1 MPAAI
6 NINPMSKVVKILDAV
21 HGVGPCVAAIACDH
35 PEAPAYARQ
44 LRDAVAR
51 FIREAAQ
58 GTLPLQSPPP
68 QPAGTAR
75 GAGHMHLHAEVFL
88 QMAGQTRFTFP
99 HGQLALTPGQVLVVP
114 PKLLHDEW
122 VSGHEAQ
129 AFCNLVISA
138 DSQRMSCHLAHEVR
152 PGVPA
157 SLYLETCQ
165 HPDAMRIEGWL
176 RDAATPP
183 PDDTAGL
190 WPVQQRALL
199 LSALTGVARLL
210 DAPQKTVSAEPPVL
224 SKLRM
229 LIQNRMGETDLTV
242 AALAHDLGCTADYLS
257 HLYSSLTGEHLWQVI
272 LQQRLARA
280 ARLLTEGD
288 AAVKEVAWCSGF
300 ASASYFIRCFKQR
313 FGVTPKAY
321 RQQAAGRTVLP

>member
-176 RDAATPP
+176 RD
-183 PDDTAGL
+183 GQL
-190 WPVQQRALL
+190 
-199 LSALTGVARLL
+199 
-210 DAPQKTVSAEPPVL
+210 
-224 SKLRM
+224 
-229 LIQNRMGETDLTV
+229 
-242 AALAHDLGCTADYLS
+242 
-257 HLYSSLTGEHLWQVI
+257 
-272 LQQRLARA
+272 QRLDLAFSR
-280 ARLLTEGD
+280 D
-288 AAVKEVAWCSGF
+288 AAPAYVQDRLREAGDELRRWVDDGAAIYVCGSLQGM
-300 ASASYFIRCFKQR
+300 APAVHATLIDLLGADTVETLAEQR
-313 FGVTPKAY
+313 RY
-321 RQQAAGRTVLP
+321 RRDVY